1 MVTLIPYLV
10 FSGNCKEALEFYA
23 TVFKGEIVSIQTFGD
38 APMDF
43 PETSKN
49 RIFDSEFKTGNI
61 HFKASDDFPPNQTV
75 TKGTNFSLF
84 VYFSDTTFKKEVFQ
98 ELPKEGVVLFPLDE
112 NFGMLKDTYEMQWM
126 FVNEK

>member
-1 MVTLIPYLV
+1 MATLIPYLV

-49 RIFDSEFKTGNI
+49 RIFDSEFKAGNI
-61 HFKASDDFPPNQTV
+61 HFKASDDLPPDQTV

-84 VYFSDTTFKKEVFQ
+84 VYFSDAKFKKEAFQ
-98 ELPKEGVVLFPLDE
+98 ELSKEGTVLFPLDE
-112 NFGMLKDTYEMQWM
+112 NFGMLKDIYGIQWM